1 MYPHAEQALQDRVGY
16 IYGSGVHGDV
26 TEFGCFQG
34 RTAEVLAA
42 ASSSMLNELWLYHQ
56 VNDKGR
62 HDGSSATHRIATKRP
77 PG

>member
-1 MYPHAEQALQDRVGY
+1 MCPHAEQALQDGVEY

-42 ASSSMLNELWLYHQ
+42 ASSSMLNELWLYH
-56 VNDKGR
+56 
-62 HDGSSATHRIATKRP
+62 
-77 PG
+77 